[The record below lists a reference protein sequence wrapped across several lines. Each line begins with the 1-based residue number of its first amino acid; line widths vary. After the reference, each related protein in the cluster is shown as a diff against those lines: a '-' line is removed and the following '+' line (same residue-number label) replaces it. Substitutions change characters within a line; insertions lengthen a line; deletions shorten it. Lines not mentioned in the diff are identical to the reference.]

1 MWNNPG
7 PEIKPMS
14 PALAS
19 RFRSTVPPGKSWFHF
34 LFIYLLIYLTVLGLS
49 WGMWHL
55 VPWPGIEPWP
65 PALGTQSLNHW
76 TTREASHFLI
86 SFLRQ
91 ALIIR
96 LPCCD
101 RAQGLGLSTVVGC
114 AGVLR
119 KTEGPRTH
127 IPPPIQCA
135 LSALYVPQAAGAG
148 KPDGG
153 RLREH
158 LG

>member
-1 MWNNPG
+1 
-7 PEIKPMS
+7 MS
-14 PALAS
+14 LKKQIELMFVISINYPCHLIFILGGRQYS
-19 RFRSTVPPGKSWFHF
+19 LLDQGM
-34 LFIYLLIYLTVLGLS
+34 LF
-49 WGMWHL
+49 
-55 VPWPGIEPWP
+55 
-65 PALGTQSLNHW
+65 
-76 TTREASHFLI
+76 HFLI